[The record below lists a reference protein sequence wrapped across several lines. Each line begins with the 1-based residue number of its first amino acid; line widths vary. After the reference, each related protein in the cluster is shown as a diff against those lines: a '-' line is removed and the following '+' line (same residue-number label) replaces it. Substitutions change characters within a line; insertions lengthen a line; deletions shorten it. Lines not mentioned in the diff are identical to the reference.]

1 MTDTDRLTILV
12 CAFNE
17 ASNLPLSHA
26 QLLAVLQPLL
36 DVSWRILYVDDGSTD
51 QTWQIIESFAYND
64 ARVCGLRLSRNF
76 GKEFAMSAGIDAVDE
91 GALVLMDADGQD
103 PPTLINDFIVHW
115 RKGYDNIYGLRSGRD
130 GERWFKR
137 TSAAAFYRLIALLS
151 PTPIPTDTGD
161 FRLLSPR
168 AVSALRQL
176 RERHRFMKGL
186 FGWIGFNQIGLPYQR
201 LPRMRGH
208 SKYTVWRLW
217 NFALEGITSF
227 STIPLRFATYLG
239 LLTAC
244 IAFIYGSWVV
254 VRALLMGN
262 RVPGWPSLMAVIV
275 FLGGIQLIALGLIG
289 EYLGRLFD
297 EVKQR
302 PLYVLRQRIGLIE
315 GQSVNAAR
323 ATMPGTTPLEEP
335 LE

>member
-1 MTDTDRLTILV
+1 MDSDRLTILV

-26 QLLAVLQPLL
+26 QLLAVLQPLS

-51 QTWQIIESFAYND
+51 QTWQIIESFANDD

-103 PPTLINDFIVHW
+103 PPTLINDFIVYW

-130 GERWFKR
+130 GEHWFKR
-137 TSAAAFYRLIALLS
+137 ASAAAFYRLIALLS

-208 SKYTVWRLW
+208 SKYTLWRLW

-239 LLTAC
+239 LLTAF

-254 VRALLMGN
+254 FKAFLMGN
-262 RVPGWPSLMAVIV
+262 RVPGWPSLMAMIV

-302 PLYVLRQRIGLIE
+302 PLYVLRQRIGLC
-315 GQSVNAAR
+315 QRKSAK
-323 ATMPGTTPLEEP
+323 ATLADTTSMEES
-335 LE
+335 